1 MRWVAIVAGV
11 ALSLSALTG
20 CTRGVVKDP
29 WADTVAPDVLDK
41 MALAYFWR
49 TSALPIDRAGGETLT
64 RLWRLDENVYALTS
78 RNRLLAV
85 DAATGQFKWSNSM
98 AVPALRVFAPCH
110 ASDVIRDSRA
120 GADALTEGV
129 RSGNLKTFDAVIV
142 NTITYALIIDRA
154 NGEIVRK
161 LDLKFAANSAGA
173 TDGDYLYLG
182 SVRGRYHA
190 IRLCDGL
197 IPGKGT
203 RSTGDMITAAP
214 VVYNRRLYVASQDK
228 KFYATYPNSAR
239 PPLWVQTTDG
249 PLTGGFVVDERGSF
263 VPSQDYRLYAYDLAT
278 GEELWTPFRTQGPL
292 RQAVQVGQRTA
303 FQYAENDRFY
313 AIDVGSGRK
322 RWDIIDGRMVLA
334 AAGTDVY
341 VLNDKARL
349 LQVHESLGEIKKV
362 VPLTGLDLFV
372 PNATK
377 DVIYAARRDGYIACL
392 RPAAAG
398 QLTADMLKN

>member
-1 MRWVAIVAGV
+1 
-11 ALSLSALTG
+11 
-20 CTRGVVKDP
+20 
-29 WADTVAPDVLDK
+29 
-41 MALAYFWR
+41 MAA
-49 TSALPIDRAGGETLT
+49 
-64 RLWRLDENVYALTS
+64 
-78 RNRLLAV
+78 
-85 DAATGQFKWSNSM
+85 
-98 AVPALRVFAPCH
+98 PALRVFAPCH
-110 ASDVIRDSRA
+110 ASDVIRDPRA

-129 RSGNLKTFDAVIV
+129 RSGDLKTFDAVIV

-173 TDGDYLYLG
+173 TDGDYLYVG
-182 SVRGRYHA
+182 SVKGWYHA
-190 IRLCDGL
+190 VRLCDGL
-197 IPGKGT
+197 IQWT
-203 RSTGDMITAAP
+203 RSTGDMIAATP

-228 KFYATYPNSAR
+228 KFYAIHPNSAR
-239 PPLWVQTTDG
+239 TRLWVQTTDG

-292 RQAVQVGQRTA
+292 RQAVQVGQRSA
-303 FQYAENDRFY
+303 FQYAEADRFY

-322 RWDIIDGRMVLA
+322 RWELLDGRMVLA
-334 AAGTDVY
+334 VAGPDVY

-392 RPAAAG
+392 RPVAAG